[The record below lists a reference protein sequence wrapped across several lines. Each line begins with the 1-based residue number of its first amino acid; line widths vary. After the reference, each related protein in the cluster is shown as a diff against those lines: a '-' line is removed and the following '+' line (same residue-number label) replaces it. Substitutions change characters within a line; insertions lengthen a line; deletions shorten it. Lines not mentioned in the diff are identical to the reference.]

1 MNTDLTVTVP
11 IRGSLLVRFDGSDEL
26 HEVGRFEQ
34 EIPVRFDSGAGV
46 TTVRLNNLP

>member
-11 IRGSLLVRFDGSDEL
+11 VRGSLLVRFDGSDEL

-34 EIPVRFDSGAGV
+34 DVPVRFDSSQGV
-46 TTVRLNNLP
+46 TTVRLNQKP